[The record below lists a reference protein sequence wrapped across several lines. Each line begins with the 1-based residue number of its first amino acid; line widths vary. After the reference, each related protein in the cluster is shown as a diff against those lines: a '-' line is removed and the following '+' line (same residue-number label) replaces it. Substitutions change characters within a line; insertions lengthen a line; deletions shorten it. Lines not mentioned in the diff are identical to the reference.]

1 MSKNLIIVESPA
13 KAKTINKFLGDDYVV
28 TSCYGHIRD
37 LPDSGLNIDIE
48 NNFEPNYVVSEDKE
62 KVIKELKKLAKAADE
77 IYLATDEDREGEA
90 ISWHLC
96 DVLKL
101 NPKKAKRITYTEVT
115 KEAIIHAVQN
125 PRLINMDL
133 VNAQQA
139 RRVLDRLVGYEISP
153 VLWKKVRPSLSAGR
167 VQSVA
172 VRLIVE
178 REREIR
184 NFTPVP
190 SFKVVAYFFVTD
202 SNGKKA
208 SFKAE
213 RASNFKTQADA
224 EKFLQEVVGATFNVS
239 AIEKKPGKRSP
250 SAPFTT
256 STLQQEASSKLGFS
270 VLNTMRVAQR
280 LYENGHITYMRTD
293 STNLSETAL
302 TALEK
307 EIKKKYG
314 KEYFEQRTY
323 QTKSAGAQEAHE
335 AIRPSHIELPTVDA
349 ESDEQRLYELIWKRT
364 IASQMADAKIEKT
377 IIDIKNNKNKE
388 TLQAKAEVILF
399 EGFLKVYIQE
409 VDEDAEV
416 DEEAEALIPPVK
428 EGQELGLK
436 EIIATERFTKASA
449 RYPEAALVKKLEELG
464 IGRPSTYAPTIS
476 TIQKRGYVLKE
487 PREGVERKY
496 NVITLRD
503 NKIVNETK
511 TEITGAEKN
520 KLFPTDI
527 GLLVTDFLVENF
539 KDVLDYNF
547 TADVEL
553 QFDKVAEGKKVW
565 SKMIGDFYKPFHKTV
580 ETTTKDAERVSGEKL
595 LGTDPASGEPL
606 IVRMGKFGPMAQ
618 IGKADEE
625 TGKKA
630 RFAKLRANQS
640 IETITFEEAL
650 ELFRLPRTI
659 GQQEGKDVKVSIGRF
674 GPYVQLDKLF
684 VSIPKTF
691 DPYTIT
697 FEDAQTLISE
707 KREKDAARLIL
718 NFESEGIQV
727 LNGRYGP
734 FIKKD
739 KDNYKIPKGT
749 EAKDLTLEAIQEII
763 KETPPSKKGKR
774 SWGKKKT

>member
-13 KAKTINKFLGDDYVV
+13 KAKTINKFLGSDYVV

-48 NNFEPNYVVSEDKE
+48 NGFEPNYVINEDKE
-62 KVIKELKKLAKAADE
+62 KVIKELKKLAKGADE

-101 NPKKAKRITYTEVT
+101 NPKKAKRITYTEIT
-115 KEAIIHAVQN
+115 KEAVQEAVAN
-125 PRLINMDL
+125 PRTINMDL

-153 VLWKKVRPSLSAGR
+153 VLWKKVKPSLSAGR

-184 NFTPVP
+184 SFTPVA

-202 SNGKKA
+202 AGGKK
-208 SFKAE
+208 SVFKAE
-213 RASNFKTQADA
+213 RASNFKTQDEA
-224 EKFLQEVVGATFNVS
+224 EKFLKEVVAAEFKVS

-250 SAPFTT
+250 AAPFTT
-256 STLQQEASSKLGFS
+256 STLQQEASRKLSFP
-270 VLNTMRVAQR
+270 VAITMRVAQK

-293 STNLSETAL
+293 STNLSETAHK
-302 TALEK
+302 ALAK
-307 EIKKKYG
+307 EIKSKYG
-314 KEYFEQRTY
+314 KEFYEQRNY
-323 QTKSAGAQEAHE
+323 VTKSAGAQEAHE
-335 AIRPSHIELPTVDA
+335 AIRPSHMDVSSVDA
-349 ESDEQRLYELIWKRT
+349 DSDEQRLYDLIWKRT
-364 IASQMADAKIEKT
+364 VASQMADAQIEKT
-377 IIDIKNNKNKE
+377 VIDIVNNKNKE

-399 EGFLKVYIQE
+399 EGFLKVYNE
-409 VDEDAEV
+409 GV
-416 DEEAEALIPPVK
+416 DEEAEGDEEAAALIPPVK
-428 EGQELGLK
+428 EGQVLELK
-436 EIIATERFTKASA
+436 ELIATERFTKPAA
-449 RYPEAALVKKLEELG
+449 RYTEASLVKKLEELG

-476 TIQKRGYVLKE
+476 TVQKRGYVIKE

-496 NVITLRD
+496 KVITLR
-503 NKIVNETK
+503 NGKIESETK

-527 GLLVTDFLVENF
+527 GLLVTDFLVTNF
-539 KDVLDYNF
+539 ADVLDYNF
-547 TADVEL
+547 TADVEA

-565 SKMIGDFYKPFHKTV
+565 SKMIGDFYKPFHKNV
-580 ETTTKDAERVSGEKL
+580 EATTKDAERVSGERL
-595 LGTDPASGEPL
+595 LGIDPASGEPL

-630 RFAKLRANQS
+630 RFAKLRSTQS

-650 ELFRLPRTI
+650 ELFKLPRTL
-659 GQQEGKDVKVSIGRF
+659 GQIDGKDVKASIGRF

-684 VSIPKTF
+684 VSIPKDK
-691 DPYTIT
+691 DPYTINLT
-697 FEDAQTLISE
+697 DATVLI
-707 KREKDAARLIL
+707 KDKQEKDANRLIMS
-718 NFESEGIQV
+718 FEAEDIQV

-734 FIKKD
+734 YIKRG
-739 KDNYKIPKGT
+739 KDNYKIPKDKT
-749 EAKDLTLEAIQEII
+749 AEYLTLEDIQTII
-763 KETPPSKKGKR
+763 GEQGPTKKGR
-774 SWGKKKT
+774 SFRGKKK

>member
-13 KAKTINKFLGDDYVV
+13 KAKTINKFLGSDYVV

-48 NNFEPNYVVSEDKE
+48 NGFEPNYVVSEDKE

-101 NPKKAKRITYTEVT
+101 NPLKAKRITYTEVT
-115 KEAIIHAVQN
+115 KEAIIHAVEN

-153 VLWKKVRPSLSAGR
+153 VLWKKVKPSLSAGR

-178 REREIR
+178 RERDIR
-184 NFTPVP
+184 GFTPVA

-202 SNGKKA
+202 NNGKKA

-224 EKFLQEVVGATFNVS
+224 EQFLKEVVGATFKVS
-239 AIEKKPGKRSP
+239 AIEKRPGKRSP

-293 STNLSETAL
+293 STTLSETAL
-302 TALEK
+302 SSIEK

-314 KEYFEQRTY
+314 NEYLELRKY
-323 QTKSAGAQEAHE
+323 QTKHESAQEAHE
-335 AIRPSHIELPTVDA
+335 AIRPSHIEFATVEG

-364 IASQMADAKIEKT
+364 IASQMSDAKIEKT
-377 IIDIKNNKNKE
+377 IIDIVNNKNKE

-399 EGFLKVYIQE
+399 DGFLKVYIQE

-416 DEEAEALIPPVK
+416 DENAEALIPPVS

-436 EIIATERFTKASA
+436 EIIATERFTKPSA
-449 RYPEAALVKKLEELG
+449 RYTEASLVKKLEELG

-476 TIQKRGYVLKE
+476 TVQKRGYVIKE

-496 NVITLRD
+496 RVMTLAAD
-503 NKIVNETK
+503 KLTSETL
-511 TEITGAEKN
+511 TEIVGAEKN

-527 GLLVTDFLVENF
+527 GLLVTDFLVANF
-539 KDVLDYNF
+539 KDILDYNF

-565 SKMIGDFYKPFHKTV
+565 TKMIGDFYKPFHQTV

-595 LGTDPASGEPL
+595 LGTDPSSGEPL

-640 IETITFEEAL
+640 LETITFEEAL

-659 GQQEGKDVKVSIGRF
+659 GQLEGKDVKVSIGRF

-684 VSIPKTF
+684 VSIPKTH

-697 FEDAQTLISE
+697 FEDAQTLIRE
-707 KREKDAARLIL
+707 KAEKDAARLIT

-727 LNGRYGP
+727 LNGRFGP

-749 EAKDLTLEAIQEII
+749 EAKDLTLEDVLQII
-763 KETPPSKKGKR
+763 KDAPPPKKGKR
-774 SWGKKKT
+774 TWGKKKA